1 MKHFTYKIDHDFG
14 LAPNPFWGY
23 CTLAICKSSIRRNRN
38 LNIGSW
44 VFGTG
49 SVKLKNLHKL
59 IYAMRVD
66 ETLTFNEYW
75 NDPRFSHKKP

>member
-66 ETLTFNEYW
+66 GLMRNLGGPYLKELLYCV
-75 NDPRFSHKKP
+75 